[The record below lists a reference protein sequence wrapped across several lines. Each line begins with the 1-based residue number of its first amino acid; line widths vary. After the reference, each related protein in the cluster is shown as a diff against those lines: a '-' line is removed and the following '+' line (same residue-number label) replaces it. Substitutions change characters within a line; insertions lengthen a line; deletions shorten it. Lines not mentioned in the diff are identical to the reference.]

1 MVTSGYRE
9 DLFYGEYM
17 IGFVVVTH
25 GKLADELVSTAEEIV
40 GPMEGLV
47 PVSITSSSSQ
57 EEARQSI
64 AKAIRSVDEGN
75 GVLILTDLFGGTPS
89 NLSISFLEDKKVE
102 IVTGVNLPMMMKL
115 PSVCRDQDIDD
126 TAKLLQSYAREN
138 ISIAGEL
145 LKGNQS

>member
-1 MVTSGYRE
+1 M
-9 DLFYGEYM
+9 L
-17 IGFVVVTH
+17 GFVVVTH
-25 GKLADELVSTAEEIV
+25 GNLASELIATTEMIVGQMEGVMAVSIVPSCTQEDARQKIGEAVELVDK
-40 GPMEGLV
+40 G
-47 PVSITSSSSQ
+47 
-57 EEARQSI
+57 
-64 AKAIRSVDEGN
+64 K

-115 PSVCRDQDIDD
+115 PNVRENLDIDD

-145 LKGNQS
+145 LKGN

>member
-1 MVTSGYRE
+1 M
-9 DLFYGEYM
+9 L
-17 IGFVVVTH
+17 GFVVVTH
-25 GKLADELVSTAEEIV
+25 GNLASELIATTEMIV
-40 GPMEGLV
+40 GQMEGV
-47 PVSITSSSSQ
+47 VAVSIAPSCTQ
-57 EEARQSI
+57 EDARQRI
-64 AKAIRSVDEGN
+64 GEAIVLVDKGS

-115 PSVCRDQDIDD
+115 PNVRENLDIDD

-145 LKGNQS
+145 LKGN

>member
-1 MVTSGYRE
+1 M
-9 DLFYGEYM
+9 
-17 IGFVVVTH
+17 
-25 GKLADELVSTAEEIV
+25 
-40 GPMEGLV
+40 
-47 PVSITSSSSQ
+47 PVSITSSCSQ
-57 EEARQSI
+57 EEARQRI
-64 AKAIRSVDEGN
+64 AEAIRSVDNGD

-102 IVTGVNLPMMMKL
+102 VVTGVNLPMMMKL

>member
-1 MVTSGYRE
+1 M
-9 DLFYGEYM
+9 L
-17 IGFVVVTH
+17 GFVVVTH
-25 GKLADELVSTAEEIV
+25 GNLASELIATTEMIV
-40 GPMEGLV
+40 GQMEGV
-47 PVSITSSSSQ
+47 EAVSIAPLCTQ
-57 EEARQSI
+57 EEARQRI
-64 AKAIRSVDEGN
+64 DEAIGLVDKGS

-115 PSVCRDQDIDD
+115 SNVRGNLDIDD

-145 LKGNQS
+145 LKGN

>member
-1 MVTSGYRE
+1 
-9 DLFYGEYM
+9 M

-40 GPMEGLV
+40 GSMEGLV

-57 EEARQSI
+57 EEARQMI
-64 AKAIRSVDEGN
+64 AKAIRSVDKGN

-102 IVTGVNLPMMMKL
+102 VVTGVNLPMMMKL
-115 PSVCRDQDIDD
+115 PNVCRDQDIDD

>member
-1 MVTSGYRE
+1 M
-9 DLFYGEYM
+9 L
-17 IGFVVVTH
+17 GFVVVTH
-25 GKLADELVSTAEEIV
+25 GNLASELIATTEMIV
-40 GPMEGLV
+40 GQMEGV
-47 PVSITSSSSQ
+47 AAVSIAPSCTQ
-57 EEARQSI
+57 EDARKRIGEAVGM
-64 AKAIRSVDEGN
+64 VDKGS

-115 PSVCRDQDIDD
+115 SNVRESLDIDD

-145 LKGNQS
+145 LKGN

>member
-1 MVTSGYRE
+1 M
-9 DLFYGEYM
+9 L
-17 IGFVVVTH
+17 GFVVVTH
-25 GKLADELVSTAEEIV
+25 GNLASELIATTEMIV
-40 GPMEGLV
+40 GQMDGVAAVSIAPSCTQEDARKRIGEAVGLV
-47 PVSITSSSSQ
+47 DKGS
-57 EEARQSI
+57 
-64 AKAIRSVDEGN
+64 

-115 PSVCRDQDIDD
+115 SNVRENLDIDD

-145 LKGNQS
+145 LKGN

>member
-1 MVTSGYRE
+1 M
-9 DLFYGEYM
+9 L
-17 IGFVVVTH
+17 GFVVVTH
-25 GKLADELVSTAEEIV
+25 GNLASELIATTGMIV
-40 GPMEGLV
+40 GQMEGV
-47 PVSITSSSSQ
+47 MAVSIAPSCTQ
-57 EEARQSI
+57 EDARKSIGEAI
-64 AKAIRSVDEGN
+64 GLVDKGS

-115 PSVCRDQDIDD
+115 SNVRESLDIDD

-145 LKGNQS
+145 LKGN

>member
-1 MVTSGYRE
+1 M
-9 DLFYGEYM
+9 L
-17 IGFVVVTH
+17 GFVVVTH
-25 GKLADELVSTAEEIV
+25 GNLASELITTTGMIV
-40 GPMEGLV
+40 GQMEGV
-47 PVSITSSSSQ
+47 MAVSIAPSCTQ
-57 EEARQSI
+57 EDARKSIGEAI
-64 AKAIRSVDEGN
+64 GLVDKGS

-115 PSVCRDQDIDD
+115 SNVRESLDIDD

-145 LKGNQS
+145 LKGN